1 MSETARL
8 RAALAPLGRM
18 GAWIG
23 YSQAAQAMGYGPPHS
38 IARLTSV
45 LEALMEED
53 AAARLPFLA
62 AVVVSP
68 RRGLIP
74 APGFFEAAA
83 RLGRPQAL
91 TDPAGFLAA
100 ERVALMSHSTG

>member
-1 MSETARL
+1 VSETARL

-74 APGFFEAAA
+74 APGFFQTAA